1 MRGAD
6 VLVEMLIG
14 YGVEVVFGV
23 PGDTSVPFYDAL
35 NDASGRIRHVM
46 ARDER
51 SSGFMA
57 DAYARTTDKPGVF
70 ECPSG
75 AGLLYALPGAAE
87 AYTSRLPVIMITSD
101 IPLAGEGR
109 GVLTELDCARMMEP
123 ITKASIQIKLA
134 EKIPE
139 TIRRAFRIATS
150 GHPGAVHIA
159 IPEDLLHAEVD
170 RARISFHVE
179 DECKTF
185 PSFPV
190 CPAPSKVEALVKL
203 IQGAKRPLFVAGGGV
218 NRARAGLLLTEFA
231 ERYGLPIVNSMTGQ
245 ATIVD
250 DHPLAIGVIGD
261 NGFHPHANRAL
272 EEADLVIY
280 AGSKVGSVVT
290 SGGTIPKA
298 SPERLIVHI
307 DIDPEVLANTYDTAL
322 SIASD
327 AGLLFEQLIKIAPA
341 KPVVDKAWVD
351 HLNAYRKE
359 FWANIQASLDDVSLP
374 LRPEYVIKMFN
385 ARLTEPANIISDA
398 GTPTPYLTRFLKL
411 GDPRSQ
417 LIIPRGYGGLGYA
430 VSAVV
435 GAWFAAPDKRP
446 IGFFGDG
453 SLGMTAGELETL
465 VRLRVPAILLH
476 FNNGCFGWIKALQRV
491 QGHNRTFSVDF
502 NLIDGKKVAEAFGM
516 KAWRVTEPAELNEA
530 LDAAFKEKGPC
541 LIDIVTESI
550 AERLPPVYS
559 WQKKQSIDPLA
570 LG

>member
-23 PGDTSVPFYDAL
+23 PGDTNVPFYEAL
-35 NDASGRIRHVM
+35 NDASERIRHVM

-57 DAYARTTDKPGVF
+57 DSYARTNKKPGIF

-75 AGLLYALPGAAE
+75 AGLMYALPGAAE
-87 AYTSRLPVIMITSD
+87 AYTSRVPVIMITSD

-109 GVLTELDCARMMEP
+109 GVLTELDCAKMMEP
-123 ITKASIQIKLA
+123 ITKASIQVKMA
-134 EKIPE
+134 EKLPE
-139 TIRRAFRIATS
+139 IIRRAFRVATS
-150 GHPGAVHIA
+150 GIPGAVHIA
-159 IPEDLLHAEVD
+159 IPEDMLQAEID
-170 RARISFHVE
+170 PDRISLHVE
-179 DECKTF
+179 EECKTF
-185 PSFPV
+185 PSFPM
-190 CPAPSKVEALVKL
+190 CPAPGKVEALVEL
-203 IQGAKRPLFVAGGGV
+203 IRNAKRPLFISGGGV
-218 NRARAGLLLTEFA
+218 NRAQVGLLLTEFA

-261 NGFHPHANRAL
+261 NGYHPHANLAL
-272 EEADLVIY
+272 KEADLVIY

-290 SGGTIPKA
+290 IGGTF
-298 SPERLIVHI
+298 PEVNPDRRIVHI
-307 DIDPEVLANTYDTAL
+307 DIDPEVLANNYSTDL
-322 SIASD
+322 SIATD
-327 AGLLFEQLIKIAPA
+327 ARLLLERLVEIAPA
-341 KPVVDKAWVD
+341 EPIVDRAWVD
-351 HLNAYRKE
+351 HLNAYRKD
-359 FWANIQASLDDVSLP
+359 FWESVKPSLDDSSLP
-374 LRPEYVIKMFN
+374 MRPEYVVQALN
-385 ARLTEPANIISDA
+385 ERLTGPVNVLADA
-398 GTPTPYLTRFLKL
+398 GTATPYLTRFLKF

-435 GAWFAAPDKRP
+435 GAWYADPDKRP
-446 IGFFGDG
+446 IGVFGDG

-491 QGHNRTFSVDF
+491 HGHNRAFSVDF
-502 NLIDGKKVAEAFGM
+502 NPIDGQKVAEAFGM
-516 KAWRVTEPAELNEA
+516 KAWRVTEPDEFDAA
-530 LDAAFKEKGPC
+530 LDRAFKEKGPC
-541 LIDIVTESI
+541 LIDIVVESI

-559 WQKKQSIDPLA
+559 WQKRQGADPLA
-570 LG
+570 IG